1 MSIRIVYMTAAS
13 VEQARSLAE
22 TAVQSRLAAC
32 ANIQPAIESIY
43 HWDGDVQNDT
53 ESAVIFKT
61 TDEAA
66 SQLMALLKDRHPYD
80 CPCLVSWSIDQGSQ
94 EYLQW
99 LKTQVEVGGSAD

>member
-22 TAVQSRLAAC
+22 IAVQSRLAAC
-32 ANIQPAIESIY
+32 ANIQSAIESIY
-43 HWDGDVQNDT
+43 HWDGAIQNDS

-66 SQLMALLKDRHPYD
+66 PQLMALLKDKHSYN
-80 CPCLVSWSIDQGSQ
+80 CPCVISWSVDQGSPD
-94 EYLQW
+94 YLQW
-99 LKTQVEVGGSAD
+99 LETQVEADGSAD